1 VKPAAVLLAGVL
13 AVLPAACGDGGPDA
27 PESKAAWMEEH
38 EATVNGL
45 GIAVDRVQAATKE
58 GEPTRIRAECEGLR
72 DTTIEARELP
82 PVPDAAAETAWRD
95 AVDAIATA
103 AGNCT
108 RATAM
113 SDVRLLERSIGEL
126 REARVKLD
134 TANARLNA

>member
-1 VKPAAVLLAGVL
+1 MRKLAFVVAVLLA
-13 AVLPAACGDGGPDA
+13 ACGEGGSGSPKT
-27 PESKAAWMEEH
+27 KAAWMEEH
-38 EATVNGL
+38 GATVNDL
-45 GIAVDRVQAATKE
+45 GVAVDRVQASTKE
-58 GEPTRIRAECEGLR
+58 GEPTQIRANCEGLR

-82 PVPDAAAETAWRD
+82 PVPDPAAQTAWRD

-103 AGNCT
+103 AANCT

-134 TANARLNA
+134 TAIARLNA

>member
-1 VKPAAVLLAGVL
+1 MLVAGALLWG
-13 AVLPAACGDGGPDA
+13 ACGDGGPGA
-27 PESKAAWMEEH
+27 PQTRTAWMEEH
-38 EATVNGL
+38 SATVHDL

-58 GEPTRIRAECEGLR
+58 GEPTRIRADCEGLR

-82 PVPDAAAETAWRD
+82 PVPDAAAQAAWKE

-113 SDVRLLERSIGEL
+113 SDVRLLEQSIVEL
-126 REARVKLD
+126 REGRVKLD